1 MPTADAST
9 PDDESHT
16 QLLDIKLDGVNSP
29 YFQDNIEP
37 RLTVFTR
44 FEALRSMLACLENTT
59 TLEASPD
66 NIIPHVPSLLR
77 DAEGNHCSSFPA
89 VLLQLL
95 QAGTRLSHPS
105 CPTSLQIKQSKL
117 FLLVCA
123 ARSFDPLTWATEL
136 QPRSPSA
143 DLQQRNLVARGHKA
157 AVTIYLSRLLLS
169 LYPTA
174 KPSCDFVALVD
185 EVIGSISQI
194 RKHDALFTATT
205 WPAFIAGAETDT
217 AEKQELVVVRFRE
230 LWEVE
235 PWGLMRG
242 ALRTLETIWLIKKR
256 GAQDEKS
263 YLPGQRL
270 RDGDWIRCLRETGVN
285 WLIL

>member
-1 MPTADAST
+1 MPTVDAST
-9 PDDESHT
+9 PNDESYT
-16 QLLDIKLDGVNSP
+16 QLLNIKLDGVNSP
-29 YFQDNIEP
+29 YLQDNIKP

-66 NIIPHVPSLLR
+66 NIIPHVPSLLS

-123 ARSFDPLTWATEL
+123 ARSFDPLTWAAEL

-143 DLQQRNLVARGHKA
+143 DL
-157 AVTIYLSRLLLS
+157 
-169 LYPTA
+169 
-174 KPSCDFVALVD
+174 
-185 EVIGSISQI
+185 
-194 RKHDALFTATT
+194 
-205 WPAFIAGAETDT
+205 
-217 AEKQELVVVRFRE
+217 
-230 LWEVE
+230 
-235 PWGLMRG
+235 
-242 ALRTLETIWLIKKR
+242 
-256 GAQDEKS
+256 
-263 YLPGQRL
+263 
-270 RDGDWIRCLRETGVN
+270 
-285 WLIL
+285 